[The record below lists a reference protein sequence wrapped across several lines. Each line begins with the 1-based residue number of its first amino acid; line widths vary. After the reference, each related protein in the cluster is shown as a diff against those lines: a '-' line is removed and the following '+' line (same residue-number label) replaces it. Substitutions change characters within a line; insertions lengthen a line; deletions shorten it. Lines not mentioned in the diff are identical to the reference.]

1 MKKIISV
8 KLLRKYDNDP
18 DLSYLGE
25 FHNGDR
31 KPFDLEPVEERIGG
45 WYATLWFTPARHWPH
60 DPKSWNHVSQE
71 DKEKVIK
78 QYGSLKKADWTY
90 AREDRQR
97 LIDYYRDEWWM
108 IGIIIEVKVGISD
121 DGKNWGI
128 LDIQESLGGIES
140 DAGKEH
146 FDEVIKDLKHGAI
159 YKLKEIGFTEE
170 EITVAL
176 AAASATGLED

>member
-8 KLLRKYDNDP
+8 KLLKKYDDDP
-18 DLSYLGE
+18 DLSWLGE
-25 FHNGDR
+25 FHDGDR
-31 KPFDLEPVEERIGG
+31 KPFDLAPVEERIGG
-45 WYATLWFTPARHWPH
+45 WYRTTWFTPSQHWPH
-60 DPKSWNHVSQE
+60 NPNNWDNVSQE

-90 AREDRQR
+90 ARKDRQR
-97 LIDYYRDEWWM
+97 LIDYYEEKWLM
-108 IGIIIEVKVGISD
+108 IGIVLKVQVGISE

-128 LDIQESLGGIES
+128 LDIEESLWGIES
-140 DAGKEH
+140 DSKKEH
-146 FDEVIKDLKHGAI
+146 FNEIIEDLKHEAI